1 MFTHTY
7 HSVTLEMIR
16 LSHVC
21 ACVFKL
27 RVSAHT
33 TQIFDCPTGT
43 NTHYAHMYVYININY
58 IYIYILYICV
68 CLYYSLSKSISIY
81 ICVRLY
87 RGISTIDYWRSTIDD
102 RRSIIDYRLYN
113 ISTIDYRIP
122 KHFETTKLNQNYET
136 TVLKQEFWCKKFEV
150 RILK

>member
-43 NTHYAHMYVYININY
+43 NTHYAHMYVYILPSY
-58 IYIYILYICV
+58 THTQLAA
-68 CLYYSLSKSISIY
+68 
-81 ICVRLY
+81 
-87 RGISTIDYWRSTIDD
+87 WAERSFVHSD
-102 RRSIIDYRLYN
+102 SWHVVE
-113 ISTIDYRIP
+113 RI
-122 KHFETTKLNQNYET
+122 EE
-136 TVLKQEFWCKKFEV
+136 
-150 RILK
+150 R